1 MTPLL
6 VVLLLLVAVAA
17 VSCFVIQTVTLR
29 HKLLPVRWKMLQ
41 SSDNTVYVTEDKKV
55 SKQVLKSGDSSREK
69 PLDGDLVELKWVIYG
84 PDASTAVRSS
94 DSQQEKFT
102 FVLGL
107 DPSEVV
113 PGWEAAVKTM
123 YVGEDVLLSVD
134 PSYAFGDKGLPGI
147 IEPKAIL
154 HCKLQLVDIIPSLGR
169 TYKTIDVDGTL
180 SEEFAKETDMDEDD
194 NKIVDNTIQ
203 KNLLLNLK
211 KGDKDKIFDPS
222 IHKIDPNLVVKGMSK
237 GERYLWEETSSTM
250 DIELQLLRP
259 FSKDQLSISFQPQY
273 LKVTVPVTREILL
286 EGPLHGKVRP
296 NGCMWS
302 LTQSTTGSRLVLSLE
317 KAHLSKDIW
326 ATVFDKD
333 YLLESNE

>member
-6 VVLLLLVAVAA
+6 IVLLPLVAVAA

-55 SKQVLKSGDSSREK
+55 SKQVLKRGDSSRDK
-69 PLDGDLVELKWVIYG
+69 PLDGDMVDLKWVIYG

-94 DSQQEKFT
+94 DTLQEKFT
-102 FVLGL
+102 FVLGM

-123 YVGEDVLLSVD
+123 CVGEEVLLSID
-134 PSYAFGDKGLPGI
+134 PSYAFGDNGLPGI
-147 IEPKAIL
+147 IEPKAVL
-154 HCKLQLVDIIPSLGR
+154 HCKLHLLDIIPSLGR
-169 TYKTIDVDGTL
+169 TYQTIDVDGTL
-180 SEEFAKETDMDEDD
+180 SEEFAKETDVDEND

-211 KGDKDKIFDPS
+211 KSDKDKIFDPS
-222 IHKIDPNLVVKGMSK
+222 MHKIDPNIVVKGVSR
-237 GERYLWEETSSTM
+237 GETYLWEENSSTI
-250 DIELQLLRP
+250 DIELSLLRP
-259 FSKDQLSISFQPQY
+259 YAKDQVLISFQPQH
-273 LKVTVPVTREILL
+273 LSVTVAVTGEVLL
-286 EGPLHGKVRP
+286 QGPLHGKVRP

-302 LTQSTTGSRLVLSLE
+302 LSVTSTGPRLLLSLE
-317 KAHLSKDIW
+317 KAHVSKDIW
-326 ATVFDKD
+326 ATVFDKN
-333 YLLESNE
+333 YLLDTNE